1 MLLDGN
7 KAKLKKEMKK
17 GKLLFKDMVDSESES
32 EEEEFEDCSFDE
44 MARIIDN
51 QLRQANAIFENEL
64 AKHKHPALRTLRKE
78 LVPEMDLLSM
88 DIFDQA
94 FMQRVRLDEF
104 GVRELEEKLRKLEE
118 KKRQMSQKKNY
129 YQMKLNKLKRRRGDN
144 TNAYVLPGYKI
155 AQQLDSIGGM
165 RKYFSQPSLG
175 TLDANLTL
183 LNGGQ
188 RRRKFISNI
197 LFVQEYIVDRG
208 FLLSNLANSIEK
220 DKQYFFNKFE
230 KTISSTVEY
239 KFFKAKTNHFS
250 IDYNKFKN
258 KGKRP
263 NRRIEELGHRDFR
276 KN

>member
-7 KAKLKKEMKK
+7 KAKLKKELKK

-32 EEEEFEDCSFDE
+32 EEEEFDDCSFDE

-51 QLRQANAIFENEL
+51 QLSQATAIFENEL
-64 AKHKHPALRTLRKE
+64 SKYKQPGLRALHKE
-78 LVPEMDLLSM
+78 LNPDMQLLIM
-88 DIFDQA
+88 DIFDEN
-94 FMQRVRLDEF
+94 FMQKVRLEEF
-104 GVRELEEKLRKLEE
+104 GIRELEEKLKKLEE
-118 KKRQMSQKKNY
+118 KKREMNQKKNY
-129 YQMKLNKLKRRRGDN
+129 YQMKLNKIKRRKGDISKS
-144 TNAYVLPGYKI
+144 YVLPGYKI

-165 RKYFSQPSLG
+165 RKYFSQPNLRV
-175 TLDANLTL
+175 LDANLTL
-183 LNGGQ
+183 LNRGQ

-239 KFFKAKTNHFS
+239 NFFKAKTNHFS

-258 KGKRP
+258 MGKRA
-263 NRRIEELGHRDFR
+263 NARAEELGGRDF
-276 KN
+276 